1 MNILLQDRRT
11 LKYIDPMAG
20 WTDKRNEARSFRQ
33 GLDALFFCY
42 NTDFRIWPC
51 CSILPTRGTTSAFR
65 SPITGATNMRLVT
78 FQHPKES

>member
-42 NTDFRIWPC
+42 NTGLPNMAMLFDFADSRNNFSFPV
-51 CSILPTRGTTSAFR
+51 TDHRGD
-65 SPITGATNMRLVT
+65 
-78 FQHPKES
+78 